1 MSFNSNTHQRYLDL
15 SKTTIFSF
23 MARCYYIVDVIKMCW
38 RYQSFFDTL
47 ITFVL
52 IWFVY
57 VPDFISSALA
67 LKEIEGESLNQS
79 LQSYKSSQI
88 SLFIG
93 LGQKHHAK
101 VFRLSILWKVLS
113 FLPIKKIFTWKI
125 KWFLTKSAIFKTFP
139 PS

>member
-1 MSFNSNTHQRYLDL
+1 
-15 SKTTIFSF
+15 

-79 LQSYKSSQI
+79 LQSYRALRYPC
-88 SLFIG
+88 SLG
-93 LGQKHHAK
+93 
-101 VFRLSILWKVLS
+101 
-113 FLPIKKIFTWKI
+113 
-125 KWFLTKSAIFKTFP
+125 
-139 PS
+139 